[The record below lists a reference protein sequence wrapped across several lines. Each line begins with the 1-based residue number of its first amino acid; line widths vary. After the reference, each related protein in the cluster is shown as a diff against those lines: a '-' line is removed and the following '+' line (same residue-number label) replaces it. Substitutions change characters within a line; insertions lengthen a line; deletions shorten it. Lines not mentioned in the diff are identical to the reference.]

1 MKKLK
6 KTVKSMVAEAK
17 SKINEI
23 DAKEAIKLFE
33 DENVIFIDIR
43 DIRER
48 QKLGFIPGSFHAPRG
63 MLEFWI
69 DPESPYFKDI
79 FNTNKKYIF
88 HCAAGWRSALAVSTL
103 NDMGLIFVGI
113 DIIGDYLTEINVTS
127 PTCIRELE
135 KIFDI
140 DIAKQ
145 LINFL
150 EERKK
155 ENT

>member
-17 SKINEI
+17 LKINEI
-23 DAKEAIKLFE
+23 DAKEAIKLFN
-33 DENVIFIDIR
+33 DDNVIFIDIR

-103 NDMGLIFVGI
+103 NDMGFEASHITDGFAGWV
-113 DIIGDYLTEINVTS
+113 E
-127 PTCIRELE
+127 E
-135 KIFDI
+135 KGPVEF
-140 DIAKQ
+140 KS
-145 LINFL
+145 
-150 EERKK
+150 KK
-155 ENT
+155 

>member
-6 KTVKSMVAEAK
+6 KTVKNMVAEAK

-23 DAKEAIKLFE
+23 DAKDAIKFFN

-69 DPESPYFKDI
+69 DPESPYFRDI

-103 NDMGLIFVGI
+103 NDMGFEASHITDGFAGWV
-113 DIIGDYLTEINVTS
+113 E
-127 PTCIRELE
+127 E
-135 KIFDI
+135 KGPVEF
-140 DIAKQ
+140 KS
-145 LINFL
+145 
-150 EERKK
+150 KK
-155 ENT
+155 

>member
-6 KTVKSMVAEAK
+6 KTVKNMVAEAK

-23 DAKEAIKLFE
+23 DAKEAIKLFN

-103 NDMGLIFVGI
+103 KDMGFEASHITDGFAGWV
-113 DIIGDYLTEINVTS
+113 D
-127 PTCIRELE
+127 E
-135 KIFDI
+135 KGPVEF
-140 DIAKQ
+140 KS
-145 LINFL
+145 
-150 EERKK
+150 KK
-155 ENT
+155 

>member
-6 KTVKSMVAEAK
+6 KTVKNMVAEAK

-23 DAKEAIKLFE
+23 DAKEAIKFLN

-103 NDMGLIFVGI
+103 NDMGFEASHITDGFAGWA
-113 DIIGDYLTEINVTS
+113 E
-127 PTCIRELE
+127 E
-135 KIFDI
+135 KGPVEF
-140 DIAKQ
+140 KS
-145 LINFL
+145 
-150 EERKK
+150 KK
-155 ENT
+155 

>member
-6 KTVKSMVAEAK
+6 KTVKNMVAEAK
-17 SKINEI
+17 LKINEI

-63 MLEFWI
+63 MLEFWV

-103 NDMGLIFVGI
+103 KDMGFEASHITDGFAGWV
-113 DIIGDYLTEINVTS
+113 D
-127 PTCIRELE
+127 E
-135 KIFDI
+135 KGPVEF
-140 DIAKQ
+140 KS
-145 LINFL
+145 
-150 EERKK
+150 KK
-155 ENT
+155 

>member
-1 MKKLK
+1 
-6 KTVKSMVAEAK
+6 MVAEAK

-23 DAKEAIKLFE
+23 DAKDAIKFFN

-103 NDMGLIFVGI
+103 KDMGFEASHITDGFAGWV
-113 DIIGDYLTEINVTS
+113 D
-127 PTCIRELE
+127 E
-135 KIFDI
+135 KGPVEF
-140 DIAKQ
+140 K
-145 LINFL
+145 N
-150 EERKK
+150 KK
-155 ENT
+155 

>member
-6 KTVKSMVAEAK
+6 KTVKNMVAAAK

-23 DAKEAIKLFE
+23 DAKDAIKFFN

-103 NDMGLIFVGI
+103 NDMGFEASHITDGFAGWV
-113 DIIGDYLTEINVTS
+113 E
-127 PTCIRELE
+127 E
-135 KIFDI
+135 KGPVEF
-140 DIAKQ
+140 KS
-145 LINFL
+145 
-150 EERKK
+150 KK
-155 ENT
+155 

>member
-6 KTVKSMVAEAK
+6 KTVKNMVAEAK

-23 DAKEAIKLFE
+23 DAKDAIKFFNN
-33 DENVIFIDIR
+33 ENVIFIDIR

-103 NDMGLIFVGI
+103 NDMGFEASHI
-113 DIIGDYLTEINVTS
+113 TEGFAGWV
-127 PTCIRELE
+127 EE
-135 KIFDI
+135 KGPVEF
-140 DIAKQ
+140 KS
-145 LINFL
+145 
-150 EERKK
+150 KK
-155 ENT
+155 

>member
-1 MKKLK
+1 MKKLL

-23 DAKEAIKLFE
+23 DAKEAIKLFKN
-33 DENVIFIDIR
+33 ENVIFIDIR

-103 NDMGLIFVGI
+103 KDMGFEASHITDGFSGCV
-113 DIIGDYLTEINVTS
+113 N
-127 PTCIRELE
+127 E
-135 KIFDI
+135 KGPIEF
-140 DIAKQ
+140 KS
-145 LINFL
+145 
-150 EERKK
+150 KK
-155 ENT
+155 

>member
-1 MKKLK
+1 MRKLK
-6 KTVKSMVAEAK
+6 KAVKNMVAEAK
-17 SKINEI
+17 LKINEI
-23 DAKEAIKLFE
+23 DAKEAIKLFN
-33 DENVIFIDIR
+33 DENVLFIDIR

-103 NDMGLIFVGI
+103 KDMGFEASHITNGFAGWV
-113 DIIGDYLTEINVTS
+113 D
-127 PTCIRELE
+127 E
-135 KIFDI
+135 KGPVEF
-140 DIAKQ
+140 KS
-145 LINFL
+145 
-150 EERKK
+150 KK
-155 ENT
+155 

>member
-1 MKKLK
+1 
-6 KTVKSMVAEAK
+6 MVAEAK
-17 SKINEI
+17 LKINEI
-23 DAKEAIKLFE
+23 DAKEAIKLFN

-48 QKLGFIPGSFHAPRG
+48 DKLGFIPGSFHAPRG

-103 NDMGLIFVGI
+103 KDMGFEASHITDGFAGWV
-113 DIIGDYLTEINVTS
+113 D
-127 PTCIRELE
+127 E
-135 KIFDI
+135 KGPVEF
-140 DIAKQ
+140 KS
-145 LINFL
+145 
-150 EERKK
+150 KK
-155 ENT
+155 

>member
-23 DAKEAIKLFE
+23 DAKEAIKLFK

-103 NDMGLIFVGI
+103 KDMGFEASHITDGFAGWV
-113 DIIGDYLTEINVTS
+113 D
-127 PTCIRELE
+127 E
-135 KIFDI
+135 KGPVEF
-140 DIAKQ
+140 KS
-145 LINFL
+145 
-150 EERKK
+150 KK
-155 ENT
+155 

>member
-103 NDMGLIFVGI
+103 NDMGFQASHITDGFAGWV
-113 DIIGDYLTEINVTS
+113 E
-127 PTCIRELE
+127 E
-135 KIFDI
+135 KGPVEF
-140 DIAKQ
+140 KS
-145 LINFL
+145 
-150 EERKK
+150 KK
-155 ENT
+155 

>member
-6 KTVKSMVAEAK
+6 KTVKNMVAEAK
-17 SKINEI
+17 LKINEI
-23 DAKEAIKLFE
+23 DAKEAIKLFN

-103 NDMGLIFVGI
+103 KDMGFEASHITDGFAGWV
-113 DIIGDYLTEINVTS
+113 E
-127 PTCIRELE
+127 E
-135 KIFDI
+135 KGPVEF
-140 DIAKQ
+140 KS
-145 LINFL
+145 
-150 EERKK
+150 KK
-155 ENT
+155 

>member
-6 KTVKSMVAEAK
+6 KTVKNMVAEAK

-23 DAKEAIKLFE
+23 DAKDAIKFFN

-103 NDMGLIFVGI
+103 NDMGFEASHITDGFAGWVDGK
-113 DIIGDYLTEINVTS
+113 GPVEFKS
-127 PTCIRELE
+127 
-135 KIFDI
+135 
-140 DIAKQ
+140 
-145 LINFL
+145 
-150 EERKK
+150 KK
-155 ENT
+155 

>member
-6 KTVKSMVAEAK
+6 KTVKDMVAEAK
-17 SKINEI
+17 LKINEI
-23 DAKEAIKLFE
+23 GAKEAIKLFN

-48 QKLGFIPGSFHAPRG
+48 QKLGYIPGSFHAPRG

-103 NDMGLIFVGI
+103 KDMGFEASHITDGFAGWV
-113 DIIGDYLTEINVTS
+113 D
-127 PTCIRELE
+127 E
-135 KIFDI
+135 KGPVEF
-140 DIAKQ
+140 KS
-145 LINFL
+145 
-150 EERKK
+150 KK
-155 ENT
+155 

>member
-6 KTVKSMVAEAK
+6 KTVKNMVAEAK

-23 DAKEAIKLFE
+23 DAKEAIKLFN

-103 NDMGLIFVGI
+103 NDMGFEASHITDGFAGWV
-113 DIIGDYLTEINVTS
+113 D
-127 PTCIRELE
+127 E
-135 KIFDI
+135 KGPVEF
-140 DIAKQ
+140 KS
-145 LINFL
+145 
-150 EERKK
+150 KK
-155 ENT
+155 

>member
-6 KTVKSMVAEAK
+6 KTVQNMVAEAK

-23 DAKEAIKLFE
+23 DAKEAIKLFN

-103 NDMGLIFVGI
+103 KDMGFEASHI
-113 DIIGDYLTEINVTS
+113 TEGFAGWVD
-127 PTCIRELE
+127 E
-135 KIFDI
+135 KGPVEF
-140 DIAKQ
+140 KS
-145 LINFL
+145 
-150 EERKK
+150 KK
-155 ENT
+155 

>member
-23 DAKEAIKLFE
+23 DAKEAIKFFN

-103 NDMGLIFVGI
+103 NDMGFEASHITDGFAGWV
-113 DIIGDYLTEINVTS
+113 E
-127 PTCIRELE
+127 E
-135 KIFDI
+135 KGPVEF
-140 DIAKQ
+140 KS
-145 LINFL
+145 
-150 EERKK
+150 KK
-155 ENT
+155 

>member
-6 KTVKSMVAEAK
+6 KTVKNMVAEAK
-17 SKINEI
+17 LKINEI
-23 DAKEAIKLFE
+23 DAKEAIKLFNDE
-33 DENVIFIDIR
+33 DVIFIDIR

-103 NDMGLIFVGI
+103 KDMGFEASHITDGFAGWV
-113 DIIGDYLTEINVTS
+113 D
-127 PTCIRELE
+127 E
-135 KIFDI
+135 KGPVEF
-140 DIAKQ
+140 K
-145 LINFL
+145 N
-150 EERKK
+150 KK
-155 ENT
+155 

>member
-6 KTVKSMVAEAK
+6 KTVKNMVAEAK

-23 DAKEAIKLFE
+23 DAKEAIKLLN
-33 DENVIFIDIR
+33 DENVVFIDIR

-103 NDMGLIFVGI
+103 KDMGFEASHI
-113 DIIGDYLTEINVTS
+113 TEGFAGWVD
-127 PTCIRELE
+127 E
-135 KIFDI
+135 KGPVEF
-140 DIAKQ
+140 KS
-145 LINFL
+145 
-150 EERKK
+150 KK
-155 ENT
+155 

>member
-6 KTVKSMVAEAK
+6 KTVKNMVAEAK
-17 SKINEI
+17 LKINEI
-23 DAKEAIKLFE
+23 GAKEAIKLFN

-48 QKLGFIPGSFHAPRG
+48 QKLGYIPGSFHAPRG

-88 HCAAGWRSALAVSTL
+88 HCAAGWRSALAVSTIK
-103 NDMGLIFVGI
+103 DMGFEASHISDGFAGWV
-113 DIIGDYLTEINVTS
+113 D
-127 PTCIRELE
+127 E
-135 KIFDI
+135 KGPVEF
-140 DIAKQ
+140 KS
-145 LINFL
+145 
-150 EERKK
+150 KK
-155 ENT
+155 

>member
-23 DAKEAIKLFE
+23 DAKEAIKLFNN
-33 DENVIFIDIR
+33 ENVIFIDIR

-103 NDMGLIFVGI
+103 NDMGFEASHITDGFAGWV
-113 DIIGDYLTEINVTS
+113 E
-127 PTCIRELE
+127 E
-135 KIFDI
+135 KGPVEF
-140 DIAKQ
+140 KS
-145 LINFL
+145 
-150 EERKK
+150 KK
-155 ENT
+155 

>member
-6 KTVKSMVAEAK
+6 KTVKNMVAEAK

-23 DAKEAIKLFE
+23 DAKDAIKFVN
-33 DENVIFIDIR
+33 DENLIFIDIR

-103 NDMGLIFVGI
+103 NDMGFEASHITDGFAGWV
-113 DIIGDYLTEINVTS
+113 E
-127 PTCIRELE
+127 E
-135 KIFDI
+135 KGPVEF
-140 DIAKQ
+140 KS
-145 LINFL
+145 
-150 EERKK
+150 KK
-155 ENT
+155 

>member
-1 MKKLK
+1 MKKLT
-6 KTVKSMVAEAK
+6 KTVKNMVAEAK
-17 SKINEI
+17 LKINEI
-23 DAKEAIKLFE
+23 DAKEAIKLFN

-103 NDMGLIFVGI
+103 NDMGFEASHITDGFAGWV
-113 DIIGDYLTEINVTS
+113 E
-127 PTCIRELE
+127 E
-135 KIFDI
+135 KGPVEF
-140 DIAKQ
+140 KS
-145 LINFL
+145 
-150 EERKK
+150 KK
-155 ENT
+155 

>member
-1 MKKLK
+1 
-6 KTVKSMVAEAK
+6 MVAEAK
-17 SKINEI
+17 SKIDEI
-23 DAKEAIKLFE
+23 DAKDAIKFFN

-103 NDMGLIFVGI
+103 NDMGFEASHITDGFAGWV
-113 DIIGDYLTEINVTS
+113 E
-127 PTCIRELE
+127 E
-135 KIFDI
+135 KGPVEF
-140 DIAKQ
+140 KS
-145 LINFL
+145 
-150 EERKK
+150 KK
-155 ENT
+155 